1 METTTL
7 VTNMT
12 YSGSP
17 NSYFRQ
23 LPDLDY
29 PSLANDRNSVYDYQI
44 VKNIFKRAVLRDDI
58 FDDITTFTKYSVEGD
73 ERPDQVADKFYNDS
87 GLDWVIL
94 TTNNIVHVRDEW
106 PMGNQDFLTY
116 LNGKYTA
123 EELSNIHHYE
133 TKIIRDT
140 NGRLIQKKGLTVP
153 ENHSIT
159 FLDNGSLRT
168 ESQITSFT
176 FLENETKLNDDKR
189 NINILKP
196 EFLGIFLENVAD
208 IMEYKPS
215 RQFVNDNLKKTE
227 NPRIISP

>member
-133 TKIIRDT
+133 TKIVRDT

-153 ENHSIT
+153 ENHSIS
-159 FLDNGSLRT
+159 FLDNGTLRT